1 MIITPTPLSP
11 WSAPSSVLVPRA
23 WAWALVGG
31 VGGALTALATQRAL
45 WETQAAVRHVALTS
59 ASHDVHHMTETSR
72 RETLTLDALE
82 ANRPKLDWLQKWRCP
97 PPHDVARCF
106 LELVSSFCPG
116 L

>member
-1 MIITPTPLSP
+1 M
-11 WSAPSSVLVPRA
+11 LVPRA
-23 WAWALVGG
+23 SAWALVGG

-59 ASHDVHHMTETSR
+59 SSHDAYFMTKTS
-72 RETLTLDALE
+72 RETLTLDTLE
-82 ANRPKLDWLQKWRCP
+82 ANGPKLDWLQKWRCP
-97 PPHDVARCF
+97 PSHDVARCF